1 MPIVFLVDDRVGTP
15 RSCWTVPQ
23 ETTLHG
29 GTMRWSLGT
38 AALSKQKPVEAQL
51 VTDASQTGWE
61 AVLSGKQA
69 TGYRDKQV
77 ALIPSNYRESLAIL
91 LAIKAFENDLKCKKV
106 QVFSEN
112 VAAVAYINHLGGPI
126 PGIAALASAA

>member
-1 MPIVFLVDDRVGTP
+1 MVLARIAGQCIVMTKALYPESFLYEMPIVFLADDRVGTP

-29 GTMRWSLGT
+29 GTTRWSLGT

-51 VTDASQTGWE
+51 VTDASQTGWG

-77 ALIPSNYRESLAIL
+77 ALIPSN
-91 LAIKAFENDLKCKKV
+91 
-106 QVFSEN
+106 
-112 VAAVAYINHLGGPI
+112 
-126 PGIAALASAA
+126 

>member
-1 MPIVFLVDDRVGTP
+1 
-15 RSCWTVPQ
+15 
-23 ETTLHG
+23 
-29 GTMRWSLGT
+29 MRWSLGT

-91 LAIKAFENDLKCKKV
+91 LAIKAFENEVL
-106 QVFSEN
+106 SEN

>member
-1 MPIVFLVDDRVGTP
+1 MTKAIVPGKLLVRNAYRLLGRRSSWDS

-29 GTMRWSLGT
+29 GTTRWSLGT
-38 AALSKQKPVEAQL
+38 AAISKQKPVEAQL
-51 VTDASQTGWE
+51 VTDASQTGWG

-77 ALIPSNYRESLAIL
+77 ALIPSN
-91 LAIKAFENDLKCKKV
+91 
-106 QVFSEN
+106 
-112 VAAVAYINHLGGPI
+112 
-126 PGIAALASAA
+126 